1 VSGPDWLAAL
11 FLFANTGTQFSLI
24 PAALFVSL
32 LMAWIMISPIF
43 AILLSAT
50 DEQSCLMPTS
60 GQSYVRV
67 GLGLEAIKLVGL
79 GSLIGL
85 LLLAIILP
93 LAIPFLATAHRAL
106 APHTGWILWSAV
118 IFLALSER
126 PRSAPTA
133 LSAWNHI
140 TYTLAPV
147 LASLSTLLLS
157 GLLGLILYHRSP
169 IPLTASI
176 LNFVPAILG
185 LFAVPGLLMHV
196 FAPHC
201 PRGSDEPRPPSELS
215 FPSGMFFMEGEPR
228 VSRATNGNANRGRQF
243 FHATACGAL
252 SGMITALIPAL
263 TGSIGA
269 LLTQHLVGARNARTH
284 LVAQGVTRMMYY
296 GGGLFLIFLPG
307 APRMRS
313 SSAALLRTF
322 YEPTSP
328 QVWLMI
334 AVITLS
340 AVMAWLILPVCA
352 KGVLRMIESR
362 GTRSPALIA
371 LSGILIFVVG
381 TTSWPGL
388 LILLTATGIGM
399 LPVLFQARPIQ
410 GIGVVLIPLAF
421 ALTK

>member
-1 VSGPDWLAAL
+1 MSGPDWLAAL
-11 FLFANTGTQFSLI
+11 FLFAHTETQSFLMS
-24 PAALFVSL
+24 ALFASL
-32 LMAWIMISPIF
+32 LILWVMISPIF

-50 DEQSCLMPTS
+50 DEQSCLMPAP
-60 GQSYVRV
+60 GQVYSRA
-67 GLGLEAIKLVGL
+67 GLGLDAIKLVGL

-93 LAIPFLATAHRAL
+93 LAAPFLATAHRAL
-106 APHTGWILWSAV
+106 APHTGWMLWSAV

-133 LSAWNHI
+133 LAPWNHF
-140 TYTLAPV
+140 TYTMAPV
-147 LASLSTLLLS
+147 LAGLGTLLLS

-176 LNFVPAILG
+176 LNFVPAIIG
-185 LFAVPGLLMHV
+185 FFAVPGLLMHV
-196 FAPHC
+196 FAPHN
-201 PRGSDEPRPPSELS
+201 PRGSDEPRPPAELS
-215 FPSGMFFMEGEPR
+215 LTSGVFFMECEPC
-228 VSRATNGNANRGRQF
+228 VSRAASGNTDRGHQF

-252 SGMITALIPAL
+252 SGIITTLIPAL

-269 LLTQHLVGARNARTH
+269 LLAQQLVGTRNPNTH

-322 YEPTSP
+322 YEPTST
-328 QVWLMI
+328 QVWFLI
-334 AVITLS
+334 AIITLS
-340 AVMAWLILPVCA
+340 AVMAWLILPVIA
-352 KGVLRMIESR
+352 KGLLRMIESR
-362 GTRSPALIA
+362 GTRPPALMA
-371 LSGILIFVVG
+371 FSGILIFVVG

-399 LPVLFQARPIQ
+399 LPMLFQARPIQ
-410 GIGVVLIPLAF
+410 GIGVVLIPLAY